1 MSSSLWVRLTGWARG
16 LRTQGDLRERGHR
29 KDSSG
34 AWLVR
39 KSPGAAQAERDR
51 CRPKLGANGN
61 GNLGHWPHGTGE
73 ASLRG

>member
-51 CRPKLGANGN
+51 CRPKLEANGN
-61 GNLGHWPHGTGE
+61 GNPGHWPHGTGE